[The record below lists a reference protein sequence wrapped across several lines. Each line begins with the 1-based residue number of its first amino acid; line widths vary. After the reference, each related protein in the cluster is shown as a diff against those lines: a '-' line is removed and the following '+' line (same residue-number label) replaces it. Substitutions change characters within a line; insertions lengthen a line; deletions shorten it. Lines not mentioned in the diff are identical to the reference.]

1 MEKPFLFYADRHPLP
16 FSLDYSAWSIPE
28 RAIACFRVRM
38 LQRSGETIQEYFSF
52 QKFRGEAKALAA
64 ARRRWRELRQIS
76 PKLSRQEY
84 AQVERRASP
93 SGIVGVTR
101 VTKTR
106 KGRDYDFWCAS
117 YTGRD
122 GVKRM
127 RVFSVSKYG
136 EKPAKRLAI
145 AARQEGL
152 AELAGRSRGGR
163 DR

>member
-1 MEKPFLFYADRHPLP
+1 MEY
-16 FSLDYSAWSIPE
+16 PE
-28 RAIACFRVRM
+28 RSIACFRVRL

-52 QKFRGEAKALAA
+52 RKFRGEAKALAA
-64 ARRRWRELRQIS
+64 ARRRWRELRLLS
-76 PKLSRQEY
+76 PRLSRQEY
-84 AQVERRASP
+84 AEVERRPSA

-101 VTKTR
+101 VTKER

-122 GVKRM
+122 GVKHM

-136 EKPAKRLAI
+136 ERPAKDLAV

-152 AELAGRSRGGR
+152 AEMARRGRRR
-163 DR
+163 